1 MSFLSKTHSFQ
12 GNSATLAPQ
21 NLVRKLQKEFKT
33 LEDAKFIYSQ
43 IKSFTFFNKFI
54 DNHFSNSMDDA
65 VLYVNL
71 RNPDFSRRF
80 LRKSSART

>member
-1 MSFLSKTHSFQ
+1 MSFLSKTHAS
-12 GNSATLAPQ
+12 SATLAPQ

-43 IKSFTFFNKFI
+43 IKGFSFFNKFI

-65 VLYVNL
+65 VLYVNFHCF
-71 RNPDFSRRF
+71 FSF
-80 LRKSSART
+80 SSLNFITFH